1 MLSSPSDSVT
11 QSQDEL
17 FDARNLQN
25 QNNRLRQENRALVTE
40 LDSLKKQFNEATE
53 IITTVEKLRE
63 QNQKL
68 SSDLRKV
75 SSERDDLKATLE
87 LKTTVISELRAQ
99 VEQERAEIQ
108 RTTSHEIAAAKNS
121 AEKEKNELLEKQNK
135 AAAELE
141 ATKKLLKNVQNDYSA
156 MNKLVNETITVAQ
169 DFFVSPFK
177 NINQV
182 IDHMK
187 IQQSYQQ
194 KKISNENANLE
205 KKNNELLENLNDAKR
220 QIKLIKQKAKDERK
234 ARKRAEDEVDK
245 LQNLIDEEKNKAEM
259 AIRDYENAINE
270 MKRKMEMDN
279 IQKKNIQDNLENK
292 INELTNRIEE
302 EQNKSK
308 NLQNSPMSSMSKS
321 LLQRSPNA
329 IENSRDAEQLKD
341 KVLQLT
347 NKLKESQAS
356 VYSLKKQNGQLII
369 QLNEFESIKEDLRRK
384 QQLANEEKE
393 KLIFEN
399 DQLKSEISQ
408 LSLEKDDLN
417 ELNQNL
423 ISQVQAAKSSFAQS
437 KSAYSEIQAQNEKLQ
452 SSILILET
460 KFSKQKDE
468 ISELIS
474 SRNNYV
480 KTIQQQQS
488 SLAVIETSFSSLK
501 DENSKLKIEI
511 QKLTDNRR
519 SLQFPNNNDIP
530 QELWLAYEY
539 PKQLRPLIYDIA
551 SNGSLPTTTKL
562 KNILGNVVKFYNSLI
577 DETEQEKELE
587 KNNISLIVEKI
598 DRLMTSLAQIMND
611 STLSGESFLSESEK
625 RTQAILNFVND
636 LQSSHIEFK
645 ISKAQLQNEVSDLLQ
660 KLDAQSVSDA
670 TKSLLN
676 MKDSEKRMKDQLD
689 NSRQKIKKL
698 SKTIKALRAAAQQ
711 EANNAKAKIN
721 SQKSI
726 SDKLQEENAKLKG
739 QIQQDEEV
747 IGQLSTQLS
756 SMQYSSFINP
766 NNDSTKKPLN
776 KNNHENKLQSILD
789 AQRAD
794 FEKAIKQK
802 DFQIKELIERS
813 ESAEK
818 EANQYRKVCE
828 ILKSNKNEKD
838 VQIQSLMNQM
848 DEREKELR
856 NRSDYEKQSIREQFE
871 KVHAQIKSKNTQLR
885 ELVANISGALND
897 SEERNK
903 SLLSINA
910 QLSIDN
916 QVANTK
922 IEAFKEEQVRS
933 KQLSDARL
941 KALELSLSTQ
951 HQMEIEEERTRCD
964 EQKRQIYTFVA
975 TQFSSIVSETSR
987 LNEES
992 FKSLVSKC
1000 SDELKR
1006 LYKMESTLKRTLG
1019 LHANESI
1026 EDSVSRL
1033 LVSIYKMS

>member
-156 MNKLVNETITVAQ
+156 MNKSVNEAITVAQ

-234 ARKRAEDEVDK
+234 ARKKAEDEVDK